1 MNLVSYDKAKK
12 NCLLTFC
19 NKRTGFSSI
28 INGLV
33 ADFSS
38 RGYHFEK
45 VSGIAFDN
53 SIEIINAL
61 TDSIKF
67 HENIVICCPSR
78 MEKTLKDF
86 FETSLKVAFDGLNT
100 LKTAENNIF
109 IFLSDSENKL
119 SVTYVCDYFDNL
131 YGCSYKK
138 AYIRAVGLPDNLL
151 DNALKEAKNFCPEL
165 QFNIIDNFGD
175 STLEIVYDSTVSK
188 SNFDKAYRAIVER
201 ANKYIYALDNIS
213 LAERLVQLLKLRR
226 MKISVAESFTGGGIS
241 KRLVEIAGVSEVY
254 FEGLNT
260 YANES
265 KRQRLEV
272 GELVLKQYGAVSKET
287 AAKMAEGLLAV
298 GNCDISI
305 STTGIAGPKSDNTNK
320 PVGLVYIGIATA
332 DETQVYE
339 YNLKG
344 SRKDITET
352 AINLALFAA
361 FKKVK

>member
-1 MNLVSYDKAKK
+1 M
-12 NCLLTFC
+12 
-19 NKRTGFSSI
+19 
-28 INGLV
+28 
-33 ADFSS
+33 
-38 RGYHFEK
+38 
-45 VSGIAFDN
+45 
-53 SIEIINAL
+53 IEIIKTVAAPVETVNLAIL
-61 TDSIKF
+61 NLKNTCPNLSI
-67 HENIVICCPSR
+67 
-78 MEKTLKDF
+78 TL
-86 FETSLKVAFDGLNT
+86 
-100 LKTAENNIF
+100 
-109 IFLSDSENKL
+109 SE
-119 SVTYVCDYFDNL
+119 
-131 YGCSYKK
+131 
-138 AYIRAVGLPDNLL
+138 
-151 DNALKEAKNFCPEL
+151 
-165 QFNIIDNFGD
+165 NFGD
-175 STLEIVYDSTVSK
+175 LKIEISDDNSTDKTV
-188 SNFDKAYRAIVER
+188 FRKAYREAVLTL
-201 ANKYIYALDNIS
+201 NDYIYALEDIS
-213 LAERLVQLLKLRR
+213 LAERLFQLLKLR
-226 MKISVAESFTGGGIS
+226 KATVSVAESFTGGGIS